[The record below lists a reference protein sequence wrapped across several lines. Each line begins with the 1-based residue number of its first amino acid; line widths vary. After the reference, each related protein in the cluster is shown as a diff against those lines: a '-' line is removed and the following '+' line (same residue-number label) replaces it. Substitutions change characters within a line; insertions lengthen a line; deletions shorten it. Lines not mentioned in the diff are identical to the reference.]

1 MNNNPRLRYENDSFV
16 VPGDRLGSFL
26 KTTFLPGPGTSARKG
41 HLYASTAG
49 RLSLQPQQQPQQPP
63 PQQHAQQ
70 SLVTVV
76 PPQNQDFASRRVI
89 TVGQI
94 VLAKVDRVSW
104 TQAHV
109 SIFATE
115 ETKETLQY
123 PAEAIVRKED
133 IGSTATVPVTHTAN
147 TNYNNKT
154 SWQVIEA
161 VRPGDWIVARVL
173 SLGDTQRYM
182 LTLAEPQLGV
192 WYALSA
198 KDGTV
203 LQPNSWNT
211 MVCPETGSVES
222 RKCAKPKSCER

>member
-1 MNNNPRLRYENDSFV
+1 MNNNSRLRYEIDSFV
-16 VPGDRLGSFL
+16 VPGDRLGSFF
-26 KTTFLPGPGTSARKG
+26 KTTVPGPGTSARKG

-49 RLSLQPQQQPQQPP
+49 RLSIQQQEE
-63 PQQHAQQ
+63 Q
-70 SLVTVV
+70 SLITVT
-76 PPQNQDFASRRVI
+76 PPHDFASRRVI

-115 ETKETLQY
+115 TGGTLQY
-123 PAEAIVRKED
+123 PAEAIVRRED
-133 IGSTATVPVTHTAN
+133 IGSTVPVTHTTN
-147 TNYNNKT
+147 TNTANNKT

-198 KDGTV
+198 KGGTV
-203 LQPNSWNT
+203 MQPKSWNT
-211 MVCPETGSVES
+211 MVCPKTGVEES
-222 RKCAKPKSCER
+222 RKCAKPRC

>member
-1 MNNNPRLRYENDSFV
+1 MSSNLRLRYEIDSFV
-16 VPGDRLGSFL
+16 VPGDRLGSFF
-26 KTTFLPGPGTSARKG
+26 KTTLPGPGTSARKG

-49 RLSLQPQQQPQQPP
+49 RLSLQQQE
-63 PQQHAQQ
+63 QQ
-70 SLVTVV
+70 SLITVT
-76 PPQNQDFASRRVI
+76 PPQEQDFASRRVI
-89 TVGQI
+89 LVGQI

-115 ETKETLQY
+115 TGGTLQY
-123 PAEAIVRKED
+123 PTEAIVRRED
-133 IGSTATVPVTHTAN
+133 IGSTVPVTHTTN
-147 TNYNNKT
+147 TNSNNNNNKT

-198 KDGTV
+198 KSGTV
-203 LQPNSWNT
+203 MQPKSWNT
-211 MVCPETGSVES
+211 MVCPETGIEES
-222 RKCAKPKSCER
+222 RKCAKPRS